1 MYCQSVLVTCNH
13 LVPTSIQSMTS
24 TKKADPSSLF
34 SESISTF
41 TKSATKA
48 VCFLSCPLDRLLSS
62 IQFDVFQ
69 NQAHGDIARAE
80 TDAQQAR
87 NQRDEALKALQES
100 TNESQ
105 RLKDH
110 VLELKAQVRVWLHYS
125 KVVACTSVTFPDDET
140 ELTVKWR
147 LISAPLTITYMV
159 LLSR

>member
-1 MYCQSVLVTCNH
+1 
-13 LVPTSIQSMTS
+13 MTS
-24 TKKADPSSLF
+24 TKKVDPSSLF
-34 SESISTF
+34 SESISAF

-110 VLELKAQVRVWLHYS
+110 VLELKAQVRV
-125 KVVACTSVTFPDDET
+125 
-140 ELTVKWR
+140 
-147 LISAPLTITYMV
+147 
-159 LLSR
+159 